1 MSIKK
6 LIVSFLVIFSLVTFV
21 AEILTKSLNVNLP
34 NLSSIIALSVFM
46 YLLSDFSKK
55 NQRWLSK
62 KETKISFL
70 GAFLI
75 CMLVEIVFVF
85 YNFDYFLSLN
95 IKEEEMRFV
104 LIMGLIVAAIGKA
117 IFLLLAI
124 FLAKRIA
131 NKK

>member
-34 NLSSIIALSVFM
+34 NLSSIIALLVFM

-75 CMLVEIVFVF
+75 CMLVEIIFVF